1 MDRSQDHTEPEWR
14 KVERRVGS
22 PPQDHNGGNNNLDNL
37 GAQVEEWPSQ
47 EVVGGGIRMPH

>member
-1 MDRSQDHTEPEWR
+1 MQDQNG
-14 KVERRVGS
+14 ERLREGLEVHHR
-22 PPQDHNGGNNNLDNL
+22 DHNGGNNNLDNL